1 MRKCILVGAAL
12 ALVVLVAAC
21 GGTAG
26 KSVSTAST
34 EAAGSSKPYPELR
47 WGELAFPGRLNY
59 YDNIQPPSDLTP
71 QSLVT
76 LTLVEFAPDG
86 LIKKSGYLATN
97 EQVNPTTYVYHL
109 KTRKFSDGTP
119 LTSADVIF
127 SMRQHLYGKESPW
140 GIFWKDMAS
149 VTAQGKSTVVVK
161 LKRPEAVW
169 QDMLAFNS
177 QIVEKAQAERVGE
190 KALGT
195 PGHLLIGAGPWKYD
209 SFTPNVSITLSRN
222 PYWTGPA
229 QPAQKITF
237 SLFKEESAEALA
249 LRSGAIDGASN
260 YVTPKV
266 FQDIPDTKQL
276 ATPGTGETY
285 IAMNTTQAPF
295 NDVHVRRA
303 IAYAIDVKGIIKAL
317 FPEGRAV
324 ETTSIVPRSLFG
336 DLGSEQQQNEIVDS
350 LPTYG
355 LNLSAARR
363 ELQKSAYPHG
373 FSTTIEVNQTIY
385 DQTLIAQIAASDLAK
400 IGIHVKI
407 DDFPASEEADIFGK
421 RITLL
426 VTEVIPGYL
435 DPEGTMQF
443 LLLPNPSPEVVINA
457 SYYSN
462 ATVLRL
468 MKETAESGN
477 VIIRRKLIG
486 EILRIVGS
494 EEPDLPIYSRTT
506 LATVSDKYVYPN
518 FSYWTSI
525 LTPWALS
532 VKLAK

>member
-1 MRKCILVGAAL
+1 MRKYTTTGIVLVL
-12 ALVVLVAAC
+12 TLLVAAC
-21 GGTAG
+21 GGGSGRSGTA
-26 KSVSTAST
+26 ASNSGT
-34 EAAGSSKPYPELR
+34 GSSKKYAELR

-76 LTLVEFAPDG
+76 LTLVEFAPSG
-86 LIKKSGYLATN
+86 IIKKSGYLATN

-109 KTRKFSDGTP
+109 KPRKFSDGTP
-119 LTSADVIF
+119 LTSADVVF

-149 VTAQGKSTVVVK
+149 ATAQGKSTVVVK

-169 QDMLAFNS
+169 QDVLAFNS
-177 QIVEKAQAERVGE
+177 QIIEKAQAERVGE
-190 KALGT
+190 KTLGT
-195 PGHLLIGAGPWKYD
+195 PGHLLIGAGPWKFD
-209 SFTPNVSITLSRN
+209 SYIPNTSITLSPN
-222 PYWTGPA
+222 PYWTGPS

-237 SLFKEESAEALA
+237 TLFKEESAEALA

-266 FQDIPDTKQL
+266 FLNIPGTKQL

-303 IAYAIDVKGIIKAL
+303 IAYAVNVKGIIKAL
-317 FPEGRAV
+317 FPEGQAV
-324 ETTSIVPRSLFG
+324 ETTSVVPRSLFG

-350 LPTYG
+350 LPKYG
-355 LNLSAARR
+355 LNLSAARK

-400 IGIHVKI
+400 VGIHVKI
-407 DDFPASEEADIFGK
+407 DDFPPSEEADIFGK

-443 LLLPNPSPEVVINA
+443 LLLPDPSPEIPINA

-468 MKETAESGN
+468 MKETSESGS
-477 VIIRRKLIG
+477 VTTRRRLIG
-486 EILRIVGS
+486 EILRTVGS

-506 LATVSDKYVYPN
+506 LATLSDKYVYPS

-532 VKLAK
+532 VKLAE